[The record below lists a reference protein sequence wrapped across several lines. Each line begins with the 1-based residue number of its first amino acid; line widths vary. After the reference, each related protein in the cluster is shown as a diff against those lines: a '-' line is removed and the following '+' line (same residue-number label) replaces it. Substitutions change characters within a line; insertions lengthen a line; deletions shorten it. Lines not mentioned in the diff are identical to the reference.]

1 MTGIFSAHPCFYYYR
16 TIRVGISLMR
26 SQESFLSYIN
36 ITGSQYSWNNIN
48 GSILLVFLFLL
59 LEPTQWLV
67 PCLLPTTICKNKN
80 NSIGCWHISNR
91 HYTLTGHET
100 RSIRCCWTISY
111 CPLNLQQF
119 NHEHQSLTSVG
130 DTAEICQWASKLNH
144 ILFHRPQYVIH
155 NKTANNSRRFL
166 SRIVSPVTFYF
177 PVCRSLCSAV
187 LYT

>member
-1 MTGIFSAHPCFYYYR
+1 M
-16 TIRVGISLMR
+16 
-26 SQESFLSYIN
+26 
-36 ITGSQYSWNNIN
+36 N
-48 GSILLVFLFLL
+48 GFILLVFLLLL

-67 PCLLPTTICKNKN
+67 SCLLPTTICKNKN
-80 NSIGCWHISNR
+80 NLMGCWHISNR

-144 ILFHRPQYVIH
+144 ILFHRPHYVIH
-155 NKTANNSRRFL
+155 KQDSQQLAEVSFTNCVTSYFL
-166 SRIVSPVTFYF
+166 LSSV
-177 PVCRSLCSAV
+177 
-187 LYT
+187 